1 MIIINRDELI
11 KKKGY
16 IDLEDIN
23 IDNIEYDE
31 LKVLEILVEMYLNE
45 VNKDINQYV

>member
-11 KKKGY
+11 KKKGN